1 MTEEQSRELNV
12 KSQGYWRKNITLIRN
27 LLIIWALVS
36 LVLPIVLG
44 KPLANVSFFGVSFS
58 FWLAH
63 QGSIIVFII
72 LIFYYA
78 VKMDRL
84 EQEYTE
90 EIKNANDTSEGVS
103 M

>member
-1 MTEEQSRELNV
+1 MTDEPSRELDA
-12 KSQGYWRKNITLIRN
+12 KLQAYWRKNVTLIRN
-27 LLIIWALVS
+27 LLVIWALVS
-36 LVLPIVLG
+36 LVGAIILA
-44 KPLANVSFFGVSFS
+44 KPLANVPFFGVTLS

-63 QGSIIVFII
+63 QGSIIVFVI

-84 EQEYTE
+84 DREYTE
-90 EIKNANDTSEGVS
+90 EIKTANGRPKGVS